1 MIARIWRGAVR
12 AEDAAAY
19 AAYVQETGIAG
30 YQRTPGN
37 RGAWAL
43 WRVDGDRAEIV
54 TVSLWESRSAIQ
66 AFAGQD
72 IEQEV
77 FYPEDDRYL
86 IERDLTVHH
95 YEVAGPEQASLP

>member
-1 MIARIWRGAVR
+1 MIARMWRGMVR
-12 AEDAAAY
+12 AGDASAY

-43 WRVDGDRAEIV
+43 WRVEGDRAEII
-54 TVSLWESRSAIQ
+54 TVSLWESRAAIEG
-66 AFAGQD
+66 FAGQD
-72 IEQEV
+72 ISRAV

-86 IERDLTVHH
+86 IDRDLTVSH
-95 YEVAGPEQASLP
+95 YEVAGP